1 MSLNDEIESFS
12 KRREVAL
19 NKKENELDD
28 DEWEEDWEED
38 EE

>member
-1 MSLNDEIESFS
+1 MGLNDEIESFS

-28 DEWEEDWEED
+28 EWEEDWEED
-38 EE
+38 EK